1 VHQPRNYPALT
12 GIRAVAALLV
22 FLHHYG
28 PDVPALQHPWL
39 LALLGQCHVGVTL
52 FFVLSGFLIADRY
65 WSVGLG
71 ALPAF
76 LLRRAGRI
84 MPLYLLITAVV
95 FVHPWWA
102 QEGAGGFPLALFLA
116 NATLLRGWFDDLW
129 NTGIAQGWSLTA
141 EMTFYCLA
149 LPLLWCVRRNPYALL
164 VVPGF
169 LIATGLILVEALD
182 GQAPYGF
189 LGSRL
194 FFFGITFPGRCIEFL
209 AGVALA
215 WAMREPAWDVVPRKA
230 TLIGAVLCC
239 GLVCISAALRTDYT
253 DPFGVVL
260 LSACLPMGLAILFAG
275 LMRERSWLRRVLE
288 SGPFQVM
295 GRASY
300 AFYLIHMGLLFQLI
314 DRHSPSLIVTW
325 LVLQMLAWLL
335 FLVIEDPCNRWFKRR
350 FPVGAA

>member
-1 VHQPRNYPALT
+1 VQRPRNYPALT

-28 PDVPALQHPWL
+28 PGVPALQHPLL

-95 FVHPWWA
+95 FVYPWWA
-102 QEGAGGFPLALFLA
+102 QVSDGEFPLALFLA
-116 NATLLRGWFDDLW
+116 NATLLRGWFADLW
-129 NTGIAQGWSLTA
+129 NTGIVQGWSLTA

-149 LPLLWCVRRNPYALL
+149 LPILWCVRRNPVALL
-164 VVPGF
+164 VIPAL
-169 LIATGLILVEALD
+169 LIATGLVLVEALN

-189 LGSRL
+189 MGSRV
-194 FFFGITFPGRCIEFL
+194 FFFGITFPGRSIEFIT
-209 AGVALA
+209 GVTLA
-215 WAMREPAWDVVPRKA
+215 WAIRESAWDALPRRA
-230 TLIGAVLCC
+230 TLVGAVLCC
-239 GLVCISAALRTDYT
+239 GLVSISAALRTDYA
-253 DPFGVVL
+253 DPLGVAL
-260 LSACLPMGLAILFAG
+260 LGVCLPLGIAVLFAG
-275 LMRERSWLRRVLE
+275 LMRERSWLRRLLE
-288 SGPFQVM
+288 SGPLQVM

-300 AFYLIHMGLLFQLI
+300 AFYLIHMGLIFQLI
-314 DRHSPSLIVTW
+314 DRHSPNLIVT
-325 LVLQMLAWLL
+325 LLALQVLAWLL
-335 FLVIEDPCNRWFKRR
+335 FFAIEEPCNRWFKQR
-350 FPVGAA
+350 FPLNAA